1 MATLTAV
8 ETSSQ
13 TMLIFSSS
21 NSLPSQESFLDG
33 LHGDQ
38 LYMYAYGSQTCGTFG
53 NNTSLNYP
61 DIGIQY
67 YGICEAGYL
76 AYTGNGTI
84 SDPDISS
91 IGSGAFFGH
100 KVYFGEINNAGTD
113 CYIQHSNVSL
123 NLNDGFVTSGITV
136 LNSAISTPY
145 INSAID
151 ANLGINIYRA
161 NGVGYDLTIKDLDS
175 DLVSYYTFV
184 SDGIGTITQ
193 QGIYEID
200 TSIEDGP
207 IPYVNTYKNRYRS
220 FSSVDDGTWRIVDF
234 DLVAF
239 GNPFDFTIYEIAFD
253 TGTYLE
259 YFNDVFTDG
268 ENYYLVVVTDSDGNR
283 INPILLK
290 VNFEWTEYE
299 KIFIQAGDSEA
310 QARISNYLA
319 GNGDISFAYD
329 ETSGN
334 ILMTAGVEPPMFYGV
349 SAPQGPQSD
358 RSTKRPTPYKLP
370 CIVNCIPFFRG

>member
-33 LHGDQ
+33 LHGSQ
-38 LYMYAYGSQTCGTFG
+38 LYMYTYGSQTCGTFG
-53 NNTSLNYP
+53 NDVNLVYP
-61 DIGIQY
+61 DVTVNY
-67 YGICEAGYL
+67 YGICEGGYL
-76 AYTGNGTI
+76 TYTGNGNL
-84 SDPDISS
+84 SDPDISTV
-91 IGSGAFFGH
+91 GSGVFFSG
-100 KVYFGEINNAGTD
+100 KIYIGQLNDDATS
-113 CYIQHSNVSL
+113 CYIEHSTIAI
-123 NLNDGFVTSGITV
+123 NLNAGFVTSGMTT
-136 LNSAISTPY
+136 LNTTISFPYTNYLVSAR
-145 INSAID
+145 
-151 ANLGINIYRA
+151 LGTNIYRN
-161 NGVGYDLTIKDLDS
+161 NGVGYDLTVS
-175 DLVSYYTFV
+175 DNDTDMLSFYTLVSYGV
-184 SDGIGTITQ
+184 GTIAQ
-193 QGIYEID
+193 YGIYEID